1 MNNTERTIT
10 RCSNGQISSVID
22 PFMAKNVH
30 LSAPTSPSK
39 CMKLVIEM
47 AQPIYDPM
55 RLWRYLSRL
64 RMLHNRWAID
74 EKHRLT
80 SIFSYLF
87 LFLKPLM
94 GHISASSRATGILK
108 ALLHV
113 LLFMTNPLISLVL
126 SSDTEKLLK
135 SIFRALKIRVLSKS
149 EFCHT
154 IVLGRAK
161 SQRGCPPHFRPKSQS
176 VGRSVGRS
184 ETPKMA
190 ARPPKKPNFPV
201 FAPFKSK

>member
-1 MNNTERTIT
+1 MNDTEHTIKW
-10 RCSNGQISSVID
+10 CSNGQISSVVD
-22 PFMAKNVH
+22 PFMAKKNVH

-39 CMKLVIEM
+39 CMKWTVEM

-55 RLWRYLSRL
+55 RLQRYLSRL
-64 RMLHNRWAID
+64 RMLHNRWGID
-74 EKHRLT
+74 EKHRFT

-87 LFLKPLM
+87 LFLKPLV

-126 SSDTEKLLK
+126 SSDTEKLLR

-154 IVLGRAK
+154 IAWAQEQARTSFK
-161 SQRGCPPHFRPKSQS
+161 EP
-176 VGRSVGRS
+176 
-184 ETPKMA
+184 A
-190 ARPPKKPNFPV
+190 A
-201 FAPFKSK
+201 